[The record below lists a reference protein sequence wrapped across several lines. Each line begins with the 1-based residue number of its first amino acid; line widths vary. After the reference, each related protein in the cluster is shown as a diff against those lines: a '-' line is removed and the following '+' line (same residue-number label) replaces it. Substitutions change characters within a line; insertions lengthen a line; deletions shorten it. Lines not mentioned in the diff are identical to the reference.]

1 MEGAAARLKAPR
13 QRERIRHPPGA
24 LYIERMRFSPLLLAS
39 LALAPFAA
47 HADDEIVVTAER
59 RAQDISTLPSNAA
72 ALTRDDL
79 DTVGAQ
85 APSEALN
92 RLPGVATHRGSG
104 VESLPAIRSPVLTG
118 GQGAG
123 SFLVL
128 EDGVPIRAPGFANI
142 NELYETSLD
151 FADRVEVTRGPGSA
165 LYGSNAVHGV
175 VNVVTGA
182 PGATNTY
189 GHRPRTRA
197 SAEFGSFGRSAISLE
212 MRGGLKAWDFG
223 DDGCPYKS
231 DPNELWLHCRVDT
244 KVRTLAALSATHE
257 DGWRDNAGLDEQHA
271 LVGLDTDLGRWS
283 LASRLAFVNL
293 EQETAG
299 FVEGANAYRSKA
311 LARANANPE
320 AYRNSRVLRAQ
331 AALSRDIGE
340 DWSLSITPF
349 ARWIDTDLLQ
359 HFLPSRALE
368 ETSQTGGGVLGALY
382 WDPSEDFS
390 LILGVDVD
398 RTTGELREF
407 QSRAT
412 QPAGYTQGLH
422 YDYTV
427 DATVLAAY
435 AQASWAFADDWR
447 LVAGVRGEQSQYDY
461 DNRAPTG
468 DVGRFRRPADRS
480 DEFETLTPK
489 LGLIY
494 TITDASSAWLNL
506 ARGARAPQVTD
517 LYSLQ
522 TLQQPGDQKAETIY
536 SAEFGYR
543 IHFANGA
550 RLELALYAMEK
561 KNSAFRN
568 ADGFTV
574 PFARTRHEG
583 VEISGALPLGEMF
596 ELSGWATYAEHTY
609 AFNDP
614 VTRAG
619 ESIVS
624 GTDIDSAP
632 RRLANAQLTWTPID
646 TLSAEIGW
654 THMGDYLTNAAGTR
668 RYPGHDVFDLRASWK
683 ASETVQLY
691 TAVRNLA
698 DVRYAERADFAFGND
713 RYFPAESRALTVGM
727 RATR

>member
-1 MEGAAARLKAPR
+1 MESTPSRVSLATCGRALGRHRDAAYKPT
-13 QRERIRHPPGA
+13 
-24 LYIERMRFSPLLLAS
+24 MRFSSLLIAS
-39 LALAPFAA
+39 FVLAPLAA

-59 RAQDISTLPSNAA
+59 RAQDIATLPSNAA
-72 ALTRDDL
+72 SLSGEDL
-79 DTVGAQ
+79 DVIGAQ

-92 RLPGVATHRGSG
+92 RLPGVAIHRGSG

-175 VNVVTGA
+175 VNVVTARDGL
-182 PGATNTY
+182 
-189 GHRPRTRA
+189 RA
-197 SAEFGSFGRSAISLE
+197 HPTSIDLSAGSFGRYAASALAVLDKRE
-212 MRGGLKAWDFG
+212 GLSVLCNGNTGADCVATANAPLKQ
-223 DDGCPYKS
+223 
-231 DPNELWLHCRVDT
+231 RVT
-244 KVRTLAALSATHE
+244 IGLAANHE
-257 DGWRDNAGLDEQHA
+257 NGWRDNAGLDEQRA
-271 LVGLDTDLGRWS
+271 LAGFETQLGRWS
-283 LASRLAFVNL
+283 LASRLVFINL

-299 FVEGANAYRSKA
+299 FVEGTNAYRSEA
-311 LARANANPE
+311 LSRANANPE
-320 AYRNSRVLRAQ
+320 AYRNSKVMRAQ
-331 AALSRDIGE
+331 ATLSRDFG
-340 DWSLSITPF
+340 DDVSIAVTPF

-368 ETSQTGGGVLGALY
+368 ETSQSGGGVQGALY
-382 WDPSEDFS
+382 WDPTETFS
-390 LILGVDVD
+390 LIVGMDVD
-398 RTTGELREF
+398 RTTGDLREF

-427 DATVLAAY
+427 DATVIAAY
-435 AQASWAFADDWR
+435 AQASWAFAPDWR
-447 LVAGVRGEQSQYDY
+447 LVAGVRGEQSKYDY
-461 DNRAPTG
+461 DNHAPTG

-494 TITDASSAWLNL
+494 TINDASSAWLNFS
-506 ARGARAPQVTD
+506 RGARAPQVSD

-522 TLQQPGDQKAETIY
+522 TLQQPGAQKAETID
-536 SAEFGYR
+536 SAELGWR
-543 IHFANGA
+543 ASIDNGA
-550 RLELALYAMEK
+550 RVEIALYAMEK
-561 KNSAFRN
+561 KNTAFRN

-583 VEISGALPLGEMF
+583 VEVSAAAPIGSRF
-596 ELSGWATYAEHTY
+596 EISGWASYAVHTY
-609 AFNDP
+609 RFNDP

-632 RRLANAQLTWTPID
+632 RRLANVQLAWRPTE
-646 TLSAEIGW
+646 TLTAEIAW

-668 RYPGHDVFDLRASWK
+668 RYPGHDVFDLRMNWSATDS
-683 ASETVQLY
+683 VDLY
-691 TAVRNLA
+691 ATVRNLA
-698 DVRYAERADFAFGND
+698 DERYAERADFAFGND
-713 RYFPAESRALTVGM
+713 RYFPAESRALTLGI
-727 RATR
+727 RAKL

>member
-1 MEGAAARLKAPR
+1 M
-13 QRERIRHPPGA
+13 RIG
-24 LYIERMRFSPLLLAS
+24 LFLLAS
-39 LALAPFAA
+39 LSLAAPAFAE
-47 HADDEIVVTAER
+47 DEIVVTAER
-59 RAQDISTLPSNAA
+59 RAQSINTLPSNAA
-72 ALTRDDL
+72 ALTRNDL
-79 DTVGAQ
+79 DSVGAQ

-92 RLPGVATHRGSG
+92 RLPGVAIHRGSG

-128 EDGVPIRAPGFANI
+128 EDSVPIRAPGFSNI

-151 FADRVEVTRGPGSA
+151 FAERVEVTRGPGSA

-175 VNVVTGA
+175 VNVVTRE
-182 PGATNTY
+182 PGSFDVD
-189 GHRPRTRA
+189 GTRDEFSFEA
-197 SAEFGSFGRSAISLE
+197 GEFGRLHATAYINRVLSDRRITDARDQGYIVVSKSPFMAGNLGIS
-212 MRGGLKAWDFG
+212 
-223 DDGCPYKS
+223 
-231 DPNELWLHCRVDT
+231 
-244 KVRTLAALSATHE
+244 VRDE
-257 DGWRDNAGLDEQHA
+257 RGWRDHSGVNEQRIFAGF
-271 LVGLDTDLGRWS
+271 TDSYRGAIDKIDARV
-283 LASRLAFVNL
+283 RFTNL

-299 FVEGANAYRSKA
+299 FVEGTNAYRNEA

-320 AYRNSRVLRAQ
+320 AYRNSKVLRAQ
-331 AALSRDIGE
+331 AALSRDIG
-340 DWSLSITPF
+340 DHWSLSLTPF

-368 ETSQTGGGVLGALY
+368 ETSQTGGGVQGALY

-407 QSRAT
+407 QSRVT
-412 QPAGYTQGLH
+412 QPNGYVQGLH

-427 DATVLAAY
+427 DATVIAAY
-435 AQASWAFADDWR
+435 AQASWAFAQDWR
-447 LVAGVRGEQSQYDY
+447 LIAGVRGEQSAYDY
-461 DNRAPTG
+461 DNRAPSG

-480 DEFETLTPK
+480 DDFATLTPK

-494 TITDASSAWLNL
+494 SITDQSSAWLNL
-506 ARGARAPQVTD
+506 ARGARAPQASD

-522 TLQQPGDQKAETIY
+522 TLQTAGEQKAETID
-536 SAEFGYR
+536 SAELGWR
-543 IHFANGA
+543 IRFANDA
-550 RLELALYAMEK
+550 RLELVLYAMEK

-583 VEISGALPLGEMF
+583 VELSGSLPLGDLF
-596 ELSGWATYAEHTY
+596 AVSGWASYAKHTY
-609 AFNDP
+609 DFNDP

-624 GTDIDSAP
+624 GGDIDSAP
-632 RRLANAQLTWTPID
+632 RRLANAQLTWTPTD
-646 TLSAEIGW
+646 ALSAEIGW
-654 THMGDYLTNAAGTR
+654 THMGEYLTNAAGTR
-668 RYPGHDVFDLRASWK
+668 RYPGHDVIDLRANWK
-683 ASETVQLY
+683 ATDTIEFY
-691 TAVRNLA
+691 TAVRNLE

-713 RYFPAESRALTVGM
+713 RYFPAESRAVTVGL
-727 RATR
+727 RAKR

>member
-1 MEGAAARLKAPR
+1 
-13 QRERIRHPPGA
+13 
-24 LYIERMRFSPLLLAS
+24 MRFGFFLLAS
-39 LALAPFAA
+39 LSLAGPVF
-47 HADDEIVVTAER
+47 ADDEIIVTAER
-59 RAQDISTLPSNAA
+59 RAQSISTLPSNAA

-79 DTVGAQ
+79 DSVGAQ

-92 RLPGVATHRGSG
+92 RLPGVAIHRGSG

-142 NELYETSLD
+142 NALYETSLD
-151 FADRVEVTRGPGSA
+151 FAERVEVTRGPGSA

-175 VNVVTGA
+175 VNVVTTA
-182 PGATNTY
+182 PVEVRDLHYSFDCDIKEAW
-189 GHRPRTRA
+189 RPRWTDVDA
-197 SAEFGSFGRSAISLE
+197 SVGSFGRFAARVSFDSGLNVTTNHCSGFEDTWFARSTRRSRLSLST
-212 MRGGLKAWDFG
+212 R
-223 DDGCPYKS
+223 
-231 DPNELWLHCRVDT
+231 N
-244 KVRTLAALSATHE
+244 E
-257 DGWRDNAGLDEQHA
+257 DGWRDNASLDEEHA
-271 LVGLDTDLGRWS
+271 HVGIDDELGDWS
-283 LASRLAFVNL
+283 IASRLAFVNL

-299 FVEGANAYRSKA
+299 FVEGTNAYRNEA
-311 LARANANPE
+311 LSRANANPE
-320 AYRNSRVLRAQ
+320 AYRNSKVLRAQ
-331 AALSRDIGE
+331 AALSREIGE

-349 ARWIDTDLLQ
+349 ARWVDTDLLQ

-368 ETSQTGGGVLGALY
+368 ETSQTGGGVQGALY

-390 LILGVDVD
+390 LILGADVD
-398 RTTGELREF
+398 RTTGDLREF

-435 AQASWAFADDWR
+435 AQASWAFATDWR
-447 LVAGVRGEQSQYDY
+447 IVAGVRGEQSTYDY

-468 DVGRFRRPADRS
+468 DVGRFRRPADRR
-480 DEFETLTPK
+480 DDFETLTPK

-494 TITDASSAWLNL
+494 TITDQSGAWLNL
-506 ARGARAPQVTD
+506 ARGARAPQASD

-522 TLQQPGDQKAETIY
+522 TQQQPGDQKAETID
-536 SAEFGYR
+536 SAELGWR
-543 IHFANGA
+543 IRFANDA
-550 RLELALYAMEK
+550 RLELALYAMNK

-583 VEISGALPLGEMF
+583 VELSGALPLTDAF

-624 GTDIDSAP
+624 GADIDSAP
-632 RRLANAQLTWTPID
+632 RRLANAQLTWTPTD
-646 TLSAEIGW
+646 ALSAEIGW
-654 THMGDYLTNAAGTR
+654 THMGAYLTNAAGTR
-668 RYPGHDVFDLRASWK
+668 RYPGHDVFDLRANWK
-683 ASETVQLY
+683 ATDAVELY
-691 TAVRNLA
+691 GAVRNLA

-713 RYFPAESRALTVGM
+713 RYFPAESRAVTVGV
-727 RATR
+727 RARR

>member
-1 MEGAAARLKAPR
+1 
-13 QRERIRHPPGA
+13 
-24 LYIERMRFSPLLLAS
+24 MRFGSLFLAS
-39 LALAPFAA
+39 FVLAPIAA
-47 HADDEIVVTAER
+47 FADDEIVVTAER
-59 RAQDISTLPSNAA
+59 RAQNISTLPSNAA
-72 ALTRDDL
+72 SLSRDDL
-79 DTVGAQ
+79 DSVGAQ

-92 RLPGVATHRGSG
+92 RLPGVAIHRGSG

-142 NELYETSLD
+142 NALYETSLD

-175 VNVVTGA
+175 VNVVTA
-182 PGATNTY
+182 NPA
-189 GHRPRTRA
+189 A
-197 SAEFGSFGRSAISLE
+197 SIVNDPILQLGEVSASSGSFGRTELAMNVTARLE
-212 MRGGLKAWDFG
+212 PNLGEDIICLDS
-223 DDGCPYKS
+223 GC
-231 DPNELWLHCRVDT
+231 
-244 KVRTLAALSATHE
+244 LASRAVSLSASARHE
-257 DGWRDNAGLDEQHA
+257 DGWRDAAGLDEQRVA
-271 LVGLDTDLGRWS
+271 FAFIDELGRWS
-283 LASRLAFVNL
+283 LLSRLAFVNL

-299 FVEGANAYRSKA
+299 FVEGTNAYRNEA
-311 LARANANPE
+311 LSRANANPE
-320 AYRNSRVLRAQ
+320 AYRNSKVLRAQ
-331 AALSRDIGE
+331 AALTRDIGE

-368 ETSQTGGGVLGALY
+368 ETSQTGGGVQGALY
-382 WDPSEDFS
+382 WDPSADFS

-480 DEFETLTPK
+480 DYFETLTPK

-494 TITDASSAWLNL
+494 TINDSSSAWLNI
-506 ARGARAPQVTD
+506 ARGARAPQASD

-522 TLQQPGDQKAETIY
+522 TLQQAGDQKAETID

-543 IHFANGA
+543 VSFANNA

-583 VEISGALPLGEMF
+583 VELSGALPLGEKF
-596 ELSGWATYAEHTY
+596 ELSGWATYAEHIY

-632 RRLANAQLTWTPID
+632 RRLANAQLTWTP
-646 TLSAEIGW
+646 TGALSAELGW
-654 THMGDYLTNAAGTR
+654 THMGAYLTNAAGTR
-668 RYPGHDVFDLRASWK
+668 RYSGHDVFDLRMNWK
-683 ASETVQLY
+683 ATDAVELFG
-691 TAVRNLA
+691 AVRNLA

-713 RYFPAESRALTVGM
+713 RYFPAESRAVTVGL
-727 RATR
+727 RAKR